1 LLNKTK
7 FLFAL
12 LLCVDL
18 FAQQPQTKTASEYYE
33 LAKQAYKEKDYQSY
47 EKNLVQTI
55 EAGSQHP
62 VIYYNL
68 AGAEA
73 LLGKKDLS
81 VKWLNHIADF
91 GITMPLAEDKDF
103 ESIRNSAEFAA
114 VLKRFEGNLKPTDH
128 STVGFTI
135 PQNDFLVEGVAY
147 DPLSKTFYFGSILK
161 KKIISMDSKGKVND
175 FSSSTDSLWSVLGM
189 SVDAKRRILWASSAM
204 MKELG
209 NAETKAAI
217 FKYDLSTKKLISRF
231 DLPPAESG
239 NVLGDVIVNSLGDA
253 YTTDS
258 ITPAVYVIPHD
269 GKKLE
274 LFVGGDLFRSPQG
287 LCFSPDEKTLFV
299 ADYVR
304 GIYAFDIKSKS
315 SFKLQPPDSTTIVGV
330 DGLYFYKNSLI
341 ATQNGINP
349 NRVIRIYLN
358 DQLNKIEQ
366 VKILESNNK
375 LFDEITLGTI
385 ADGNF
390 YYVGNSQFGKYLE
403 NPKAELH
410 APLILKLSLNAD

>member
-1 LLNKTK
+1 LLNKIK

-12 LLCVDL
+12 LLCVEL
-18 FAQQPQTKTASEYYE
+18 FAQQPQTRTASEYYE
-33 LAKQAYKEKDYQSY
+33 LAKKAYKEKDYQSY
-47 EKNLVQTI
+47 ESNLTQTI
-55 EAGSQHP
+55 QAGSQHP

-91 GITMPLAEDKDF
+91 GITMPLADDKDF

-114 VLKRFEGNLKPTDH
+114 VLKRFDENLKPTDH
-128 STVGFTI
+128 STIGFTI
-135 PQNDFLVEGVAY
+135 PEKDFLVEGVAY
-147 DPLSKTFYFGSILK
+147 DPQTKTFYFGSNLK
-161 KKIISMDSKGKVND
+161 KKIISIDSAGKVSD
-175 FSSSTDSLWSVLGM
+175 FSSPSDSLYSVLGM
-189 SVDAKRRILWASSAM
+189 NVDAKRRILWAASSM
-204 MKELG
+204 MKEMG
-209 NAETKAAI
+209 DPETKAAI
-217 FKYDLSTKKLISRF
+217 FKYDLTNKKLISRF
-231 DLPPAESG
+231 DLPPTEGG
-239 NVLGDVIVNSLGDA
+239 NVLGDVIVNSQGDA

-274 LFVGGDLFRSPQG
+274 TFVGPDLFRSPQG
-287 LCFSPDEKTLFV
+287 LCFSPDEKILFV

-304 GIYAFDIKSKS
+304 GIYGFDVKSKA
-315 SFKLQPPDSTTIVGV
+315 SFKLQPPDSATIVGV

-341 ATQNGINP
+341 ATQNGVNP

-358 DQLNKIEQ
+358 DQLNKIQ
-366 VKILESNNK
+366 DVKILESNHK
-375 LFDEITLGTI
+375 LFDEVTLGTI

-410 APLILKLSLNAD
+410 SPLILKLPLN

>member
-1 LLNKTK
+1 LLNKIK
-7 FLFAL
+7 FLFVL
-12 LLCVDL
+12 LLCVEL

-33 LAKQAYKEKDYQSY
+33 LAKKAYQQKDYQSY
-47 EKNLVQTI
+47 ESNLIETI
-55 EAGSQHP
+55 NAGSKHP

-91 GITMPLAEDKDF
+91 GISMPVAEDKDF
-103 ESIRNSAEFAA
+103 ESIRNSAEFSA
-114 VLKRFEGNLKPTDH
+114 VIKRFQDNLKPTDH
-128 STVGFTI
+128 STIGFTI

-147 DPLSKTFYFGSILK
+147 DPETKTFYFGSILK
-161 KKIISMDSKGKVND
+161 KKIIAIDSAGKVSD
-175 FSSSTDSLWSVLGM
+175 VSSPSDSLLRVLGM
-189 SVDAKRRILWASSAM
+189 SVDVKRRILWASAAT
-204 MKELG
+204 MKEMG
-209 NAETKAAI
+209 DAETKAAI
-217 FKYDLSTKKLISRF
+217 FKYDLNTRNLISRF
-231 DLPPAESG
+231 DLPQAETG
-239 NVLGDVIVNSLGDA
+239 NVLGDVIVNSQGDA

-274 LFVGGDLFRSPQG
+274 LFVGPELFRSPQG
-287 LCFSPDEKTLFV
+287 LCFSPDEKILFV
-299 ADYVR
+299 ADYTR
-304 GIYAFDIKSKS
+304 GIYGFDVKTKA
-315 SFKLQPPDSTTIVGV
+315 SFKLQPPDSATIVGV
-330 DGLYFYKNSLI
+330 DGLYFHKNSLI
-341 ATQNGINP
+341 ATQNGVNP

-358 DQLNKIEQ
+358 DGLDKIQQ
-366 VKILESNNK
+366 VKVLESNHK

-385 ADGNF
+385 ANENL

-410 APLILKLSLNAD
+410 PPLILKLPLN

>member
-1 LLNKTK
+1 
-7 FLFAL
+7 
-12 LLCVDL
+12 
-18 FAQQPQTKTASEYYE
+18 
-33 LAKQAYKEKDYQSY
+33 
-47 EKNLVQTI
+47 
-55 EAGSQHP
+55 
-62 VIYYNL
+62 
-68 AGAEA
+68 
-73 LLGKKDLS
+73 
-81 VKWLNHIADF
+81 
-91 GITMPLAEDKDF
+91 MPLAEDKDF

-231 DLPPAESG
+231 DLPPAESE

-269 GKKLE
+269 GKKME

-315 SFKLQPPDSTTIVGV
+315 SFKLQPPDSATIVGV

-358 DQLNKIEQ
+358 DQLDKIEQ

>member
-1 LLNKTK
+1 
-7 FLFAL
+7 
-12 LLCVDL
+12 LCADL
-18 FAQQPQTKTASEYYE
+18 FAQQPQTKTAAEYYE
-33 LAKQAYKEKDYQSY
+33 LAKQAYKQKDYQSY

-91 GITMPLAEDKDF
+91 GVTVPVADDKDF
-103 ESIRNSAEFAA
+103 ESIRNSAEFTA
-114 VLKRFEGNLKPTDH
+114 VLKRFEENLKPTDH

-135 PQNDFLVEGVAY
+135 RQNDFLVEGVAY
-147 DPLSKTFYFGSILK
+147 DPVSKTFYFGSILK
-161 KKIISMDSKGKVND
+161 NKIISIDSTGKVSD
-175 FSSSTDSLWSVLGM
+175 FSSPSDSLFSILGM
-189 SVDAKRRILWASSAM
+189 SIDAKRRILWVSSAM

-209 NAETKAAI
+209 NPENKAAI
-217 FKYDLSTKKLISRF
+217 FKYDLSTKKLLSRF

-239 NVLGDVIVNSLGDA
+239 NVLGDVIVNSQGDA

-274 LFVGGDLFRSPQG
+274 LFAGADLFRSPQG
-287 LCFSPDEKTLFV
+287 LCFSSDEKTLFV

-315 SFKLQPPDSTTIVGV
+315 SFKLQPPDSATIVGI

-341 ATQNGINP
+341 ATQNGVNP
-349 NRVIRIYLN
+349 NRVVQIYLN
-358 DQLNKIEQ
+358 NQSNKIEQ

-385 ADGNF
+385 VDGNF

-403 NPKAELH
+403 NPKGELH
-410 APLILKLSLNAD
+410 PPQILKLPLN